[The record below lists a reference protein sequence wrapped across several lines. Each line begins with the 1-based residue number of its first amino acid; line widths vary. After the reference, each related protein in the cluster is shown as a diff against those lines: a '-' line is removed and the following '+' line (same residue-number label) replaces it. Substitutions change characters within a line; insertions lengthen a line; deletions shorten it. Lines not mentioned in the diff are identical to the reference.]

1 MPGPAYSK
9 PPIVEAVFEIRFAES
24 LSPRELERLRDRFSS
39 NFPKIELQQKI
50 DIEVTNAGAN
60 AKATPVG
67 FKMTSSNA
75 LDIVLMQVNQFG
87 SSRMAPYEGWE
98 KFIRIAKA
106 NYDDFTK
113 IVGRKTITRIACRFI
128 NRLDIPVAEMEGV
141 DILEFVRFG
150 VAMPEEL
157 SKTIGP
163 FSVAAN
169 FTVDNVKILAQC
181 VISPPALLTTFL
193 LRWTLIRSSTATS
206 SPIRM
211 LSGRLQVLC
220 AQPKIEYSKQA
231 SPTDCGPT
239 SNE

>member
-50 DIEVTNAGAN
+50 DIEVTNAGVN

-98 KFIRIAKA
+98 KFIRTAKA

-128 NRLDIPVAEMEGV
+128 NRVDIPVAEMEGV

-169 FTVDNVKILAQC
+169 FIVDNVKILAQC
-181 VISPPALLTTFL
+181 GLTPPALLDHLSLMLDIDSFVDSDIKPHKDTIWEVAST
-193 LRWTLIRSSTATS
+193 LRSAKNRVFETS
-206 SPIRM
+206 ITD
-211 LSGRLQVLC
+211 RLRVHFQ
-220 AQPKIEYSKQA
+220 
-231 SPTDCGPT
+231 
-239 SNE
+239 

>member
-1 MPGPAYSK
+1 MPGPPYSK
-9 PPIVEAVFEIRFAES
+9 PPIVEAVFEIRFAEL

-50 DIEVTNAGAN
+50 DIEVTDAGAN

-98 KFIRIAKA
+98 KFIRTAKA

-150 VAMPEEL
+150 VSMPEEL
-157 SKTIGP
+157 SKIIGP

-169 FTVDNVKILAQC
+169 FIVDDVKILAQC
-181 VISPPALLTTFL
+181 GVSPPALLDHLSLMLDIDSFVDSNIKPHKDIIWEVAIA
-193 LRWTLIRSSTATS
+193 LRAAKNRVFETS
-206 SPIRM
+206 I
-211 LSGRLQVLC
+211 
-220 AQPKIEYSKQA
+220 
-231 SPTDCGPT
+231 TDRVRAHFQ
-239 SNE
+239 